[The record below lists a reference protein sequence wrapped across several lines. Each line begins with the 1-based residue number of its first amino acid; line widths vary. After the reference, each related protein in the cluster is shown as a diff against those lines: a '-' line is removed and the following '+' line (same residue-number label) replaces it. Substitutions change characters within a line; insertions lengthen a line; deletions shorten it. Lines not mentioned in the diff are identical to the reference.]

1 MENEMKEINEK
12 IAEKPYK
19 DDVNFDEAIPT
30 QIRKERTT
38 EAYKD
43 NMDQDI
49 KFVEKNEN
57 SKKNL
62 SKNEMENNI

>member
-1 MENEMKEINEK
+1 M
-12 IAEKPYK
+12 EKPYK
-19 DDVNFDEAIPT
+19 DDVNFDEAIPR

-49 KFVEKNEN
+49 KFVEKNEK
-57 SKKNL
+57 SKIIVQNKIWRRIYEEL
-62 SKNEMENNI
+62 EKA

>member
-1 MENEMKEINEK
+1 MEKEIEVQ
-12 IAEKPYK
+12 IVEKPFK
-19 DDVNFDEAIPT
+19 DDVNYDEAIPL

-49 KFVEKNEN
+49 KSVEKNEN
-57 SKKNL
+57 SKIIVQNKKLEKN
-62 SKNEMENNI
+62 I

>member
-1 MENEMKEINEK
+1 MN
-12 IAEKPYK
+12 Y
-19 DDVNFDEAIPT
+19 DEAIPLK
-30 QIRKERTT
+30 IRKERTT

-57 SKKNL
+57 SK
-62 SKNEMENNI
+62 NIFKKRHGEQYMR